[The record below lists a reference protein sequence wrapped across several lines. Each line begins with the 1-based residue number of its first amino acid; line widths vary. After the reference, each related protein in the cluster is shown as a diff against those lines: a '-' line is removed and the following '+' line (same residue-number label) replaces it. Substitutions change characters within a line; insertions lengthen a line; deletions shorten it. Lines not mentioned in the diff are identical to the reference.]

1 MSTFVSYNKE
11 KVIVNNKVLKDDE
24 YIMKNEGDKFI
35 VENLKD
41 GTVNIGY
48 KVDDELM
55 KNVFNVHKQE
65 GPLIE
70 RLKSD
75 IKSMSKKMSKPKMS
89 SKMSSKK
96 GEKKK
101 GKNGKKTRKKK
112 GRRVGVKTQKN
123 SKIK

>member
-112 GRRVGVKTQKN
+112 GRRVGVKTQK
-123 SKIK
+123 

>member
-48 KVDDELM
+48 KVEDELM

-75 IKSMSKKMSKPKMS
+75 IKSMSKKMSKPKMP
-89 SKMSSKK
+89 SKK
-96 GEKKK
+96 GKK
-101 GKNGKKTRKKK
+101 GKKTRKKK
-112 GRRVGVKTQKN
+112 GQRVGVKTQKN
-123 SKIK
+123 SKKNKRK

>member
-48 KVDDELM
+48 KVEDELM

-65 GPLIE
+65 GSLIE

-75 IKSMSKKMSKPKMS
+75 IKSMSKKIPK
-89 SKMSSKK
+89 SKMSS
-96 GEKKK
+96 KK

-112 GRRVGVKTQKN
+112 GQRVGVKTQKN
-123 SKIK
+123 SKKNNEI

>member
-1 MSTFVSYNKE
+1 MSNFVAYNKE
-11 KVIVNNKVLKDDE
+11 KMVVDNKIIKDNE
-24 YIMKNEGDKFI
+24 FIMKNEGDKFI

-48 KVDDELM
+48 KVEDELM

-65 GPLIE
+65 GSLIE

-75 IKSMSKKMSKPKMS
+75 IKFMSKKMSKPKMR
-89 SKMSSKK
+89 SKK
-96 GEKKK
+96 GKK
-101 GKNGKKTRKKK
+101 GKKTRKKK

-123 SKIK
+123 QKKNKRK

>member
-48 KVDDELM
+48 KVEDELM

-65 GPLIE
+65 GSLIE

-75 IKSMSKKMSKPKMS
+75 IKSMSKPKMP
-89 SKMSSKK
+89 SKK
-96 GEKKK
+96 GKK
-101 GKNGKKTRKKK
+101 GKKTRKKK
-112 GRRVGVKTQKN
+112 VRRVDVKRKN
-123 SKIK
+123 KSKKKKNKRK